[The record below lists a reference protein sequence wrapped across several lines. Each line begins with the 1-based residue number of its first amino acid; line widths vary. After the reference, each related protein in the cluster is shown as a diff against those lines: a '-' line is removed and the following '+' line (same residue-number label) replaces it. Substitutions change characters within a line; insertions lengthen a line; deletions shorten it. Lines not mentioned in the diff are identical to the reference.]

1 MMDLFILELNR
12 NIKSFLFWILLI
24 IGVLFLST
32 NMEYKIKKPIK
43 SQENYGYNYTED
55 MKVVRK
61 NFLKDIVT
69 SYIENKYTTYPF
81 GFNKNIVLDDNQKK
95 DMEKLLSAITGE
107 SKTEIM
113 KIRDKWNENQ
123 GWKLENNWYTN
134 FIDKLDKRSKE
145 AVKDKEFMNLGDEID
160 NILGGGSS
168 YSSKIMKGK
177 FGITNKNYKD
187 ALKEYEVIKEK
198 DRYSSAV
205 SRLFADY
212 MGIYIFLVSSFLPVF
227 LWLKDKKKGIGEVIY
242 SKPIST
248 KKLFLSRFFSNVFAI
263 YLIVLLIG
271 SYYQINIIRDY
282 GINNINFFAIYNISF
297 YWILPIILFSTC
309 IVTMM
314 TIVTNSP
321 IGIVLNFLI
330 WIIMI
335 SVGAKNI
342 VGSYSFNLIMR
353 HNQLGGRR
361 IYLDNFGKI
370 VLNRITWIGI
380 STIIIMFTIYFLDRK
395 RGGLYGVKKI

>member
-1 MMDLFILELNR
+1 MDLFILEFKR
-12 NIKSFLFWILLI
+12 NIKSLLFWVLLI
-24 IGVLFLST
+24 IGILFLGT
-32 NMEYKIKKPIK
+32 NMEYKLKKPIK
-43 SQENYGYNYTED
+43 NQENYGYNHTED

-61 NFLKDIVT
+61 NFLKDIIT

-81 GFNKNIVLDDNQKK
+81 GFNKNTVLDDNQKK

-107 SKTEIM
+107 SKTKIM
-113 KIRDKWNENQ
+113 KIRDKWDENQ

-134 FIDKLDKRSKE
+134 FINKLDKRSKE
-145 AVKDKEFMNLGDEID
+145 SVKDKEFIKLGDKID

-168 YSSKIMKGK
+168 YSFKMMKGK
-177 FGITNKNYKD
+177 FGITTKSYKD
-187 ALKEYEVIKEK
+187 ALKDYEVIKEK

-212 MGIYIFLVSSFLPVF
+212 IGIYIFLASSFLPVF

-242 SKPIST
+242 SKPIGT
-248 KKLFLSRFFSNVFAI
+248 KKLFLSRFFANVFAI
-263 YLIVLLIG
+263 YLIVLLTA
-271 SYYQINIIRDY
+271 SYYQINMIRDY

-297 YWILPIILFSTC
+297 YWTLPIILFSTG
-309 IVTMM
+309 IATMM
-314 TIVTNSP
+314 TIVTNNP
-321 IGIVLNFLI
+321 IGIVLNFLL

-335 SVGAKNI
+335 SIGAKNI
-342 VGSYSFNLIMR
+342 AGSYGFNLIIR

-361 IYLDNFGKI
+361 IYLDNFEKI
-370 VLNRITWIGI
+370 VLNRVTWIGI